1 MAPDRPA
8 PPQIRPFLA
17 TMGRHRLNGSVAF
30 TTTDPDDRAFL
41 VTAARHHGFTYT
53 EAAAQVTPHRR
64 LGTHWRPGSAGEG
77 RRLPSVS
84 LLSKSMSQA
93 SMTSQADRG

>member
-30 TTTDPDDRAFL
+30 TTTDPYDRAFL

-53 EAAAQVTPHRR
+53 EAAAQVT
-64 LGTHWRPGSAGEG
+64 
-77 RRLPSVS
+77 
-84 LLSKSMSQA
+84 LSGI
-93 SMTSQADRG
+93 T